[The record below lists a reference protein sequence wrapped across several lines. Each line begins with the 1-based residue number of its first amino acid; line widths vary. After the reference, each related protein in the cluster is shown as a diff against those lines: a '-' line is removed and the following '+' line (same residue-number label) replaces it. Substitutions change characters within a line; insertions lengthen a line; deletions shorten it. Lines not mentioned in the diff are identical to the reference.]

1 MNAWLGIYVRR
12 SERDAVFPVHTTG
25 LRSLGNGVF
34 EEERPRNF
42 AALGLKDVR
51 FNFGPVSEHLR
62 KYLPQSELDL
72 EYGAIFGPVFDS
84 YDHWVWMAD
93 VYTDDDAE
101 DAVADAVAQLRRFE
115 TEMAAVL
122 NQLDFWAL
130 MLIPDSE
137 RLETF
142 GAVDANAALKLLRR
156 SVANW
161 ATCEGFLVTSL
172 PRG

>member
-12 SERDAVFPVHTTG
+12 SERDAAFPIHTTG
-25 LRSLGNGVF
+25 LRSLGNGIF
-34 EEERPRNF
+34 EEQRPQNF
-42 AALGLKDVR
+42 AAPGLRDVR
-51 FNFGPVSEHLR
+51 FNFGPVKEHLR
-62 KYLPQSELDL
+62 KYLPQTERDL
-72 EYGAIFGPVFDS
+72 EYGGISGPVFNS

-93 VYTDDDAE
+93 VYDDDDAE
-101 DAVADAVAQLRRFE
+101 DVVADAIMQLSRFE

-142 GAVDANAALKLLRR
+142 GAMDANAALKLLRR

>member
-25 LRSLGNGVF
+25 LRSLGNGIF
-34 EEERPRNF
+34 EEARPRNF
-42 AALGLKDVR
+42 AALGLRDVR
-51 FNFGPVSEHLR
+51 FNFGPVKEHLR
-62 KYLPQSELDL
+62 KYLPQTEFDL
-72 EYGAIFGPVFDS
+72 EYGAISGPVFDS

-101 DAVADAVAQLRRFE
+101 DVVADAIMQLSRFE

-156 SVANW
+156 SVADW